1 MRSLE
6 LGVLFRQLV
15 QGSVVILIL
24 STVSMFFLEP
34 WRPVLLGF
42 SLGAALSILNGWLLV
57 NSIQKLVAFI
67 LQESREFAQVLY
79 IMGMVVRWLV
89 LFAVLVYIGWSGL
102 CNLLGLLAG
111 FFVLPSLAVAKVIYI
126 LLSPRVDSK
135 YS

>member
-1 MRSLE
+1 
-6 LGVLFRQLV
+6 
-15 QGSVVILIL
+15 
-24 STVSMFFLEP
+24 MFFLEP

>member
-1 MRSLE
+1 VRNLE

-15 QGSVVILIL
+15 QGSGVILIL
-24 STVSMFFLEP
+24 ATVLMLVLEP

-42 SLGAALSILNGWLLV
+42 ALGAALSILNGWLLV
-57 NSIQKLVAFI
+57 NSIQKLVAFV

-79 IMGMVVRWLV
+79 IMGMVIRWLA

-111 FFVLPSLAVAKVIYI
+111 FFVLPLLAVAKVIYI